1 MKRFTQIVLMT
12 FAAAVVLPAVG
23 YAAGKEA
30 FVNATWN
37 DSKYSFSAK
46 LVNATTGALDNVSL
60 PTGEFNLKL
69 KDKDGNLFLRDAK
82 GNLVTGGATFTGFC
96 VDPWEHS
103 KSNVLV
109 DFVKPSDYAVRGE
122 NAGLQAAWLFDT
134 YFTEKSTKAEIAGL
148 QLALWEIVVDSNS
161 SIDLTKGNFV
171 VTTKE
176 NDAIAKAK
184 SYLAAM
190 PQSFSAETIARLN
203 SSYIIGKTGN
213 AQDFIVKVGNPVPEP
228 ATMLLLGVGLL
239 GLAGVARKKRNR

>member
-1 MKRFTQIVLMT
+1 MKRFTQIALMT
-12 FAAAVVLPAVG
+12 CVAAVVLPAMG

-30 FVNATWN
+30 FVDAKWN
-37 DSKYSFSAK
+37 DSEYSFSAK
-46 LVNATTGALDNVSL
+46 LVNATTGKLDDVKLS
-60 PTGEFNLKL
+60 TGEFNLKL

-96 VDPWEHS
+96 VDPWQGS
-103 KSNVLV
+103 KSDVLV
-109 DFVKPSDYAVRGE
+109 DFVKPSDYDVRGE

-148 QLALWEIVVDSNS
+148 QLALWEIVVDS

-171 VTTKE
+171 VTSKE
-176 NDAIAKAK
+176 NDAITKAK
-184 SYLAAM
+184 SYLAAI
-190 PQSFSAETIARLN
+190 PQSFSAETVARLN

-239 GLAGVARKKRNR
+239 GLAGVARKTRNR